1 MLLLSFA
8 FFYVELN
15 QVLVLFV
22 VALYRIRWLYKLLM
36 EHVRFGCSSS
46 EGAFSQASFLKLLNA
61 SISNNWR
68 AKEIYNEIF
77 SQLKGQC
84 NHSYSKVRGQLS
96 TIMATLLSFD
106 IQYNEE
112 HNMGQGCPK
121 VRDFVNEIIPKLT
134 LNFHNPVLHG
144 TTKNTPSSNGN
155 VCMEHK
161 STSDSMMEVA
171 NTDNSNTLTNTNSKE
186 EANRILESVGTW
198 IIGYIEVSL

>member
-1 MLLLSFA
+1 MPNRLIYLES
-8 FFYVELN
+8 N
-15 QVLVLFV
+15 ITLVLHV
-22 VALYRIRWLYKLLM
+22 YSYRIQWLYKLLM
-36 EHVRFGCSSS
+36 EHAESGCSSS

-68 AKEIYNEIF
+68 AKELYNKIF

-84 NHSYSKVRGQLS
+84 NHSYSKVRVQIS

-106 IQYNEE
+106 IQYDEEE

-121 VRDFVNEIIPKLT
+121 VQDFVDEIIPKLT
-134 LNFHNPVLHG
+134 LNFHNPVLNG
-144 TTKNTPSSNGN
+144 AKNTPSDGN
-155 VCMEHK
+155 FCMDDK
-161 STSDSMMEVA
+161 STSDSMMEVENA
-171 NTDNSNTLTNTNSKE
+171 ENSNTLTNTINKE